1 MKQLAK
7 IFEPYDLG
15 FKGIV
20 QQINLQI
27 KEFVEQK
34 IGFVKDRICTCM
46 KPGNQLYEEDIKNF

>member
-27 KEFVEQK
+27 KESVE
-34 IGFVKDRICTCM
+34 
-46 KPGNQLYEEDIKNF
+46 